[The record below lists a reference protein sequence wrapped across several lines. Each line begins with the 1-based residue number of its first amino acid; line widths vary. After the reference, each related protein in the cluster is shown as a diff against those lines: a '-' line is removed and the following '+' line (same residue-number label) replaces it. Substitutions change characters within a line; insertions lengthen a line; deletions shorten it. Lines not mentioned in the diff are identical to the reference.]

1 MMTGSEK
8 IIARIREDGEERIA
22 AIRGE
27 TESKVAEIKADGK
40 KLASSETDKIISDAE
55 LKCNCMLAAADSSAE
70 LTIRNSVLSRRR
82 KEIDKTLDMAV
93 EYICNM
99 SDSDYFDTL
108 YDIALP
114 FSGCEGEI
122 CFNSRDLERIPKD
135 FESKLASAGLNVSV
149 SREPVNIVGGF
160 ILKCGE
166 IDYCADFKAVLEEKR
181 DMLEDLVNRELF
193 A

>member
-8 IIARIREDGEERIA
+8 IIARIMADGEERVA
-22 AIRGE
+22 AIREE
-27 TESKVAEIKADGK
+27 TESKVAEINADGK
-40 KLASSETDKIISDAE
+40 KLASSEADKIISDAE
-55 LKCNCMLAAADSSAE
+55 LKCNRMLAAADSAAE
-70 LTIRNSVLSRRR
+70 LKIRNSVLRRRR

-99 SDSDYFDTL
+99 SDSDYFDAL
-108 YDIALP
+108 YNIALS
-114 FSGCEGEI
+114 FSGCKGEI
-122 CFNSRDLERIPKD
+122 CFNSRDLDRIPAD
-135 FESKLASAGLNVSV
+135 FESKLISSNLNVSI
-149 SREPVNIVGGF
+149 SRTPVNIVGGF

-166 IDYCADFKAVLEEKR
+166 IDYCADLKALLEEKR